1 MIKLFVSDLDGTML
15 SNSKT
20 ISDENREAVLKAQQ
34 MGVKIILATGRGM
47 DSTIAYAKELQMD
60 KYGGYLVT
68 NNGQQM
74 YDCTSKYLQTH
85 GVISTKDAQEAF
97 KVAKEYHLQLI
108 LSSAHGLAF
117 YTPRTGSC

>member
-20 ISDENREAVLKAQQ
+20 ISEENKSAVIEAQK
-34 MGVKIILATGRGM
+34 MGVKVILATGRGM

-60 KYGGYLVT
+60 KYGGYLVL

-74 YDCTSKYLQTH
+74 YDLTTKHLQTN
-85 GVISTKDAQEAF
+85 GIISSKDAQEAF
-97 KVAKEYHLQLI
+97 MLAKELHLQLP
-108 LSSAHGLAF
+108 LMEYRQENNS
-117 YTPRTGSC
+117 